1 MINLL
6 DLFSGIGGFSLASS
20 WVGGYQTVGFCE
32 IEEFCRDLLK
42 KNFPGVPVFK
52 DIKELHPEDVIK
64 QGEVVHL
71 MSSGFPCQDLSVAG
85 VQKGITAERSGLFF
99 EIMRLSDEF
108 YTYSGFRPALLLENV
123 PNILSGGKG
132 EWARLVYRE
141 VASRGYDCEWKIVS
155 AKDLGAPHL
164 RKRWWCIAY
173 VANSNGSAA
182 EPSFSRENDT
192 EAAEKECVREGDS
205 ASGDSSGTG
214 DDVRGGTSFR
224 YEGKQNVAYP
234 FCRTSRRRGVS
245 QEPENERRKD
255 PETKSESIQPRNRT
269 ARSGNTQPGSK
280 NVAYSSSIRC
290 QEGADFRG
298 EIPEEIRGAKSDLR
312 GSSPTEDV
320 AYSESNRDRR
330 ETRNLLQK
338 NAEKGGERRKA
349 SKSQS
354 FSKSQNVADSNC
366 TGQQQSDKTLEGGS
380 PEQPDSSSVQ
390 PGENVPNS
398 NSNRLQG
405 GIQDRILDKEGREEQ
420 GIRQTSECSI
430 GREGERDSQGEFEPG
445 LGGVVNGISTWLYE
459 PDIPRV
465 TTVRENRVKR
475 LKALGNSIV
484 PQVAMI
490 PLIRFR
496 EIFEEQNKT

>member
-32 IEEFCRDLLK
+32 IEAFCRDLLK
-42 KNFPGVPVFK
+42 KNFPGVPVFE

-205 ASGDSSGTG
+205 ASRDPSGTG
-214 DDVRGGTSFR
+214 DDVRGGTSFG
-224 YEGKQNVAYP
+224 YEGKQNVA
-234 FCRTSRRRGVS
+234 
-245 QEPENERRKD
+245 D
-255 PETKSESIQPRNRT
+255 SES
-269 ARSGNTQPGSK
+269 
-280 NVAYSSSIRC
+280 
-290 QEGADFRG
+290 
-298 EIPEEIRGAKSDLR
+298 
-312 GSSPTEDV
+312 
-320 AYSESNRDRR
+320 
-330 ETRNLLQK
+330 
-338 NAEKGGERRKA
+338 KGGECRETGIKGIKTQCREGVSGRSSSGNVAHSSSEGSRFRTTGEVESESRKEEGTGN
-349 SKSQS
+349 KSPVS
-354 FSKSQNVADSNC
+354 LKTGSTNVADSNC
-366 TGQQQSDKTLEGGS
+366 TGQQQGDKTLEGGS

-405 GIQDRILDKEGREEQ
+405 GIQDRIIDKEGRKEQ
-420 GIRQTSECSI
+420 SIRQTSECSI

-459 PDIPRV
+459 PDIPRI
-465 TTVRENRVKR
+465 TTVKENRVKR

-484 PQVAMI
+484 PEVAMI

>member
-6 DLFSGIGGFSLASS
+6 DLFSGIGGFTLASS

-32 IEEFCRDLLK
+32 IEDFCRDLLK
-42 KNFPGVPVFK
+42 KNFPGIPIFE

-85 VQKGITAERSGLFF
+85 VQKGIKAERSGLFF

-108 YTYSGFRPALLLENV
+108 YAYSGVRPALLLENV

-141 VASRGYDCEWKIVS
+141 VASRGYDCEWKIIS

-173 VANSNGSAA
+173 VANSNSSADRS
-182 EPSFSRENDT
+182 SFSRENDAET
-192 EAAEKECVREGDS
+192 GEKECVRKGDS
-205 ASGDSSGTG
+205 SPGDPSGTG

-224 YEGKQNVAYP
+224 YEGKQNVAYSNSG
-234 FCRTSRRRGVS
+234 FSNR
-245 QEPENERRKD
+245 ENE
-255 PETKSESIQPRNRT
+255 EVFTG
-269 ARSGNTQPGSK
+269 GNSFACGSK
-280 NVAYSSSIRC
+280 NVAYSHSNRNKIRHSECSQQDRERETGNALSCSKNVADSSSIRC
-290 QEGADFRG
+290 SEGTDFRG
-298 EIPEEIRGAKSDLR
+298 EI
-312 GSSPTEDV
+312 
-320 AYSESNRDRR
+320 SE
-330 ETRNLLQK
+330 ETRGTKPDFRDQ
-338 NAEKGGERRKA
+338 A
-349 SKSQS
+349 S
-354 FSKSQNVADSNC
+354 
-366 TGQQQSDKTLEGGS
+366 
-380 PEQPDSSSVQ
+380 
-390 PGENVPNS
+390 GENVFNS
-398 NSNRLQG
+398 SIFRSKTGISGSEQG
-405 GIQDRILDKEGREEQ
+405 KEGFS
-420 GIRQTSECSI
+420 GISDNGCSE
-430 GREGERDSQGEFEPG
+430 GRRGEKRSQGELIPG
-445 LGGVVNGISTWLYE
+445 LGGVASRIPNWIHE

-484 PQVAMI
+484 PQCAMI

-496 EIFEEQNKT
+496 EIYEEQDQT

>member
-20 WVGGYQTVGFCE
+20 WVGGYRTVGFCE

-42 KNFPGVPVFK
+42 KNFPGIPIFE
-52 DIKELHPEDVIK
+52 DIKKLHPEDVIK

-71 MSSGFPCQDLSVAG
+71 MSSGFPCQDLSVSG
-85 VQKGITAERSGLFF
+85 VQKGITAKRSGLFF

-108 YTYSGFRPALLLENV
+108 YSYSGVRPALLLENV

-141 VASRGYDCEWKIVS
+141 VASRGYDCEWKIIS
-155 AKDLGAPHL
+155 AKDVGAPHL

-173 VANSNGSAA
+173 VAHSDSRRQSLILNGGSSSEADSGGEGNSFESSTIKNVANSNGSAVK
-182 EPSFSRENDT
+182 PSFSRENDAET
-192 EAAEKECVREGDS
+192 GEKECIRKGDS
-205 ASGDSSGTG
+205 SPGDPSGTG
-214 DDVRGGTSFR
+214 DDVRGGTSFG

-255 PETKSESIQPRNRT
+255 PETKSESIQPRNRK

-280 NVAYSSSIRC
+280 NVADSSSIRC
-290 QEGADFRG
+290 SEGTDFRG
-298 EIPEEIRGAKSDLR
+298 EIPKETRGAKSDLR
-312 GSSPTEDV
+312 SSSPTEK
-320 AYSESNRDRR
+320 
-330 ETRNLLQK
+330 L
-338 NAEKGGERRKA
+338 
-349 SKSQS
+349 
-354 FSKSQNVADSNC
+354 ADSNC
-366 TGQQQSDKTLEGGS
+366 TGQQQGDKTLEGGS
-380 PEQPDSSSVQ
+380 QEQPDSSSVQ

-420 GIRQTSECSI
+420 GIRQTTECSI
-430 GREGERDSQGEFEPG
+430 GREGGRDSQGEFEPG
-445 LGGVVNGISTWLYE
+445 LGGMANGISTWLYE

>member
-6 DLFSGIGGFSLASS
+6 DLFSGIGGFTLASS
-20 WVGGYQTVGFCE
+20 WVGGYRTVGFCE
-32 IEEFCRDLLK
+32 IEDFCRDILK
-42 KNFPGVPVFK
+42 KNFPVIPIFE

-85 VQKGITAERSGLFF
+85 VQKGIRAERSGLFF

-108 YTYSGFRPALLLENV
+108 YAYSGVRPALLLENV

-141 VASRGYDCEWKIVS
+141 VASRGYDCEWKIIS

-173 VANSNGSAA
+173 VANSNSSADRS
-182 EPSFSRENDT
+182 SFSRENDAET
-192 EAAEKECVREGDS
+192 GEKECVRKGDS
-205 ASGDSSGTG
+205 SPGDPSGTG

-224 YEGKQNVAYP
+224 YEGKQNVAYSNSG
-234 FCRTSRRRGVS
+234 FSNR
-245 QEPENERRKD
+245 ENE
-255 PETKSESIQPRNRT
+255 EVFTG
-269 ARSGNTQPGSK
+269 GNFSASGSK
-280 NVAYSSSIRC
+280 NVADSSSIRC
-290 QEGADFRG
+290 SEGTDFRG
-298 EIPEEIRGAKSDLR
+298 EISEETRGTKSGFR
-312 GSSPTEDV
+312 GSSPTEKL
-320 AYSESNRDRR
+320 AYSNS
-330 ETRNLLQK
+330 
-338 NAEKGGERRKA
+338 
-349 SKSQS
+349 
-354 FSKSQNVADSNC
+354 
-366 TGQQQSDKTLEGGS
+366 TGQQQGNKTLEGGS

-398 NSNRLQG
+398 NQKRLQG
-405 GIQDRILDKEGREEQ
+405 GIQDRITDKEGRKEQ
-420 GIRQTSECSI
+420 SIRQTTECSI
-430 GREGERDSQGEFEPG
+430 GGEGERDSQGEFEPG
-445 LGGVVNGISTWLYE
+445 LGGVANGISTWLYE

-496 EIFEEQNKT
+496 EIFEEQDKT

>member
-6 DLFSGIGGFSLASS
+6 DLFSGIGGFTLASS
-20 WVGGYQTVGFCE
+20 WVGGYRTVGFCE
-32 IEEFCRDLLK
+32 IEDFCRDLLK
-42 KNFPGVPVFK
+42 KNFPGIPIFE
-52 DIKELHPEDVIK
+52 DIKELHPEDVIR

-85 VQKGITAERSGLFF
+85 VQKGIRAERSGLFF

-108 YTYSGFRPALLLENV
+108 YAYSGVRPALLLENV

-141 VASRGYDCEWKIVS
+141 VASRGYDCEWKIIS

-173 VANSNGSAA
+173 VANSNSSADRS
-182 EPSFSRENDT
+182 SFSRENDAET
-192 EAAEKECVREGDS
+192 GEKECVRKGDS
-205 ASGDSSGTG
+205 SPGDPSGTG

-224 YEGKQNVAYP
+224 YEGKQNVAYSNSG
-234 FCRTSRRRGVS
+234 FSNR
-245 QEPENERRKD
+245 ENE
-255 PETKSESIQPRNRT
+255 EVFTG
-269 ARSGNTQPGSK
+269 GNSFACGSK
-280 NVAYSSSIRC
+280 NVAYSHSNRNKIRHSECSQQDRERETGNALSCSKNVADSSSIRC
-290 QEGADFRG
+290 SEGTDFRG
-298 EIPEEIRGAKSDLR
+298 EISEETRGTKSGFR
-312 GSSPTEDV
+312 GSSPTEKL
-320 AYSESNRDRR
+320 AYSNS
-330 ETRNLLQK
+330 
-338 NAEKGGERRKA
+338 
-349 SKSQS
+349 
-354 FSKSQNVADSNC
+354 
-366 TGQQQSDKTLEGGS
+366 TGQQQGNKTLEGGS

-398 NSNRLQG
+398 NQKRLQG
-405 GIQDRILDKEGREEQ
+405 GIQDRITDKEGRKEQ
-420 GIRQTSECSI
+420 SIRQTTECSI
-430 GREGERDSQGEFEPG
+430 GGEGERDSQGEFEPG
-445 LGGVVNGISTWLYE
+445 LGGVANGISTWLYE

-496 EIFEEQNKT
+496 EIFEEQDKT

>member
-6 DLFSGIGGFSLASS
+6 DLFSGIGGFTLASS
-20 WVGGYQTVGFCE
+20 WVGGYRTVGFCE
-32 IEEFCRDLLK
+32 IEDFCRDLLK
-42 KNFPGVPVFK
+42 KNFPGIPIFE

-85 VQKGITAERSGLFF
+85 VQKGIRAERSGLFF

-108 YTYSGFRPALLLENV
+108 YAYSGVRPALLLENV

-141 VASRGYDCEWKIVS
+141 VASRGYDCEWKIIS

-173 VANSNGSAA
+173 VANSNSSADRS
-182 EPSFSRENDT
+182 SFSRENDAET
-192 EAAEKECVREGDS
+192 GEKECVRKGDS
-205 ASGDSSGTG
+205 SPGDPSGTG

-224 YEGKQNVAYP
+224 YEGKQNVAYSNSG
-234 FCRTSRRRGVS
+234 FSNR
-245 QEPENERRKD
+245 ENE
-255 PETKSESIQPRNRT
+255 EVFTG
-269 ARSGNTQPGSK
+269 GNCSASGSK

-290 QEGADFRG
+290 SEGSDFRG
-298 EIPEEIRGAKSDLR
+298 EI
-312 GSSPTEDV
+312 
-320 AYSESNRDRR
+320 SE
-330 ETRNLLQK
+330 ETRGTKPDFRDQ
-338 NAEKGGERRKA
+338 A
-349 SKSQS
+349 S
-354 FSKSQNVADSNC
+354 
-366 TGQQQSDKTLEGGS
+366 
-380 PEQPDSSSVQ
+380 
-390 PGENVPNS
+390 GENVS
-398 NSNRLQG
+398 NSNDTGRSKQ
-405 GIQDRILDKEGREEQ
+405 RREESVQ
-420 GIRQTSECSI
+420 EKQFTPECGSW
-430 GREGERDSQGEFEPG
+430 GEAKPG
-445 LGGVVNGISTWLYE
+445 LGGVASRISTWIHE

-484 PQVAMI
+484 PQCAMI

-496 EIFEEQNKT
+496 EIFEEQDKT